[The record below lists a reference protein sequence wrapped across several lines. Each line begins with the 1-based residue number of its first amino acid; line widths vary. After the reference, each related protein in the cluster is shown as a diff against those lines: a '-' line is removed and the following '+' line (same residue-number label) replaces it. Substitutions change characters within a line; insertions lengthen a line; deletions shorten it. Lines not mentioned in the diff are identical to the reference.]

1 MRKRGISESNENNN
15 FLGNEVNDEVFLVSR
30 TRFRCKTEWTELNRY
45 CRKLK
50 IKLQWIDKAV
60 VIFDNN
66 SPCHAKNLNK
76 ALFEYTQLQLKAHSA
91 TLRLQGA
98 FLQIQ
103 NVDEKISPT
112 IHYNWKLNDQLLI
125 FYVKARLNILPTIFT
140 LFIWNCE
147 NNPRCPFRNH
157 ATESMAHLLNGYQ
170 REFGNFYSRRHNRI
184 ADYLHE
190 QFKTIDRRYK
200 TYNNKYIDT
209 IVAQHRERLVLCNNR
224 KPHIIPI
231 DPVARNIETI
241 EVTICYDLYIQ
252 LPGNGKIEKHR
263 PLVNVLIQLGY
274 KVKLHVLC
282 FGSLGNIT
290 KECGSIV

>member
-1 MRKRGISESNENNN
+1 
-15 FLGNEVNDEVFLVSR
+15 
-30 TRFRCKTEWTELNRY
+30 
-45 CRKLK
+45 
-50 IKLQWIDKAV
+50 
-60 VIFDNN
+60 
-66 SPCHAKNLNK
+66 
-76 ALFEYTQLQLKAHSA
+76 
-91 TLRLQGA
+91 
-98 FLQIQ
+98 
-103 NVDEKISPT
+103 
-112 IHYNWKLNDQLLI
+112 
-125 FYVKARLNILPTIFT
+125 
-140 LFIWNCE
+140 
-147 NNPRCPFRNH
+147 
-157 ATESMAHLLNGYQ
+157 MADLLNGCQ

-184 ADYLHE
+184 ADYLYE

-290 KECGSIV
+290 KGYGSIVRKICRDRSKAKNVLKWCLISNIIGANYIWRNIVKKLLVR